1 MYGKKWLVV
10 IVCPVFLQLLNIY
23 KFHFRGLKY
32 WHVSL
37 FREIKTSKIKLLFF
51 LQSHFF
57 PWLYKNIFNVYIL
70 IASLV
75 YAHPRTMCFLILP
88 SYYSLW
94 TKRGSTFPLRLNIFR
109 LHVSH
114 CLLKVCLKKRKK
126 KKRNEYNTASPL
138 KWNKT
143 PLVKKCRG
151 WFTSGQSS

>member
-1 MYGKKWLVV
+1 MTQKTVYVYICK
-10 IVCPVFLQLLNIY
+10 IMNDLLCMEKMACGY
-23 KFHFRGLKY
+23 SLPLCFYSCYFRGQKY

-51 LQSHFF
+51 LQSHFS

-70 IASLV
+70 IVSLV

-88 SYYSLW
+88 NYYSLW

-114 CLLKVCLKKRKK
+114 CLLKVCLKKEKRRKGMSIILPAHLSEI
-126 KKRNEYNTASPL
+126 RPL
-138 KWNKT
+138 
-143 PLVKKCRG
+143 
-151 WFTSGQSS
+151 